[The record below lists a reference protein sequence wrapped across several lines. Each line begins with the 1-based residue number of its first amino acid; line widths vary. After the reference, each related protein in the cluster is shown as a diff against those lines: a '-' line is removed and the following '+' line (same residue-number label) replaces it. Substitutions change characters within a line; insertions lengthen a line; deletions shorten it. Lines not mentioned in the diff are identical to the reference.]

1 MPIKRSSSIL
11 LSRALATAWLL
22 VAAAP
27 ARPASAQ
34 DRPGPRP
41 GADAALAGEEPQGTL
56 ALPALSPPPEGA
68 ALLGKPIRRVEVVT
82 VGARWQASARITSV
96 RIGEPFGPEAGRR
109 AMREL
114 TATGQFARVTVEAVP
129 EGDGVALRVYA
140 LPRRIVATVQMS
152 GAALERPATLEFA
165 RVREGGEVTA
175 PMLPEIAQRIRRY
188 YADHGYPQA
197 KVAADVS
204 DTDDPSRV
212 VLRIDI
218 QAGQPRTVTRRIFV
232 IAPLMDRE
240 VGDLKARYRVEAGA
254 RIDEPV
260 LEEADRELADLL
272 HDNGFYR
279 AEVSHSVRLAG
290 AGADLYVHLT
300 PGPRIV
306 PVFEG
311 NYSIDEV
318 ELRTAVAPKKS
329 TSSKAQELADR
340 LTRFYVERGF
350 HDATVVATERG
361 GPGDAI
367 HPLVFKIDEGS
378 QVRVTRRVFPCL
390 PKSWNAD
397 QVGSEIDSFLV
408 EELPDK
414 GFSVK
419 DPNSAL
425 SLFGP
430 RDRPRPL
437 PRPLPLNPSMTY
449 APETYDRA
457 LKHLRDL
464 ATSKGY
470 LNAVVGPVYVER
482 ATCSARS
489 AAGQCIPEKLSPQV
503 AHCDTD
509 ALGLPLPEPEMPPTC
524 RPDPVK
530 HVECSSEIT
539 LRIPMHLGPQTV
551 LYDVAFEGSRI
562 LAERELAGIAAL
574 DLGGPLS
581 SVDLEA
587 ARRRVLDAYKDRGYA
602 YAEVRTAIEPS
613 PDRTRAR
620 ARFSI
625 TERDRV
631 TVGGFVVRGATRTS
645 ESLILGR
652 VTLEQ
657 GKPYVERE
665 ARRSEERVGSL
676 GTFSSVSVG
685 LEDADVPQKQ
695 KRVVITVSEQL
706 PQYLDPRVGFST
718 GEGLRFAIEY
728 GHKNIAG
735 LAIALSL
742 RVQLSYLFD
751 FMVFDPGVRLDYERI
766 SVGQQ
771 LERRNTASIS
781 FPEIGL
787 GPLVGLS
794 VDAIDVRDNQRGF
807 GVVREAFVPT
817 LAYRPTRQMV
827 VRLGASLEANEVD
840 IFNDAAVNRPIL
852 RTLRVPSGSTVAFA
866 ERIGLTYDARNNAFA
881 ATKGFLI
888 AAGVEHVNALPT
900 GKGAQITSHF
910 LRMTGRVSGYL
921 ELSKKGAAL
930 AMSLASGYNLSFIQ
944 DNPETEL
951 IEGSTYPDRFFFLGG
966 VDTVRSYLTDAMV
979 PEDVA
984 LGLIKQG
991 QTSRAQVLER
1001 VPIRGGNFSLNPRL
1015 ELRLPLTDTFQAG
1028 IFLDM
1033 GNVWLDPGA
1042 IDALT
1047 LHFAPGAG
1055 LRINTPVGPLALD
1068 YGINTNRRPWEDF
1081 GAFHFSIGLF

>member
-1 MPIKRSSSIL
+1 
-11 LSRALATAWLL
+11 
-22 VAAAP
+22 
-27 ARPASAQ
+27 
-34 DRPGPRP
+34 
-41 GADAALAGEEPQGTL
+41 
-56 ALPALSPPPEGA
+56 
-68 ALLGKPIRRVEVVT
+68 
-82 VGARWQASARITSV
+82 V
-96 RIGEPFGPEAGRR
+96 RTGEPFGPEAGRR

-140 LPRRIVATVQMS
+140 LPRRIVATIQMS
-152 GAALERPATLEFA
+152 GAALERTATLEAA

-175 PMLPEIAQRIRRY
+175 PMLSEIAQRIRRY

-197 KVAADVS
+197 KVTADVS
-204 DTDDPSRV
+204 DTDDPTRV

-218 QAGQPRTVTRRIFV
+218 QAGPPRTVTRRIFV

-240 VGDLKARYRVEAGA
+240 VGSLKARYRVEAGA

-260 LEEADRELADLL
+260 LDEADGELAELL

-279 AEVSHSVRLAG
+279 AEVSHTVRLAG
-290 AGADLYVHLT
+290 EGADLYVHIT

-311 NYSIDEV
+311 HHALDEV
-318 ELRTAVAPKKS
+318 ELRAAVAPKKG
-329 TSSKAQELADR
+329 TSAKAQDLADK

-350 HDATVVATERG
+350 LDANITATERG
-361 GPGDAI
+361 GPSDPV

-390 PKSWNAD
+390 PREWKAD

-414 GFSVK
+414 GFAMK
-419 DPNSAL
+419 DPNAAL
-425 SLFGP
+425 ALFGP
-430 RDRPRPL
+430 RDL
-437 PRPLPLNPSMTY
+437 PRPLARPLSLNPSMTY

-470 LNAVVGPVYVER
+470 LNAIVGPVHVDR

-489 AAGQCIPEKLSPQV
+489 PAGRCIPV
-503 AHCDTD
+503 ARVPAVAECAKD
-509 ALGLPLPEPEMPPTC
+509 ALGLPLPEPEPEPTC
-524 RPDPVK
+524 KPDPLK
-530 HVECSSEIT
+530 HVECSNEIT

-562 LAERELAGIAAL
+562 FAERELSAFADLA
-574 DLGGPLS
+574 LGGPLS
-581 SVDLEA
+581 SVDLET
-587 ARRRVLDAYKDRGYA
+587 ARRRVLDAYKERGYA

-652 VTLEQ
+652 MTLEQ
-657 GKPYVERE
+657 GKPYVENE
-665 ARRSEERVGSL
+665 ARKSEERIGSL
-676 GTFSSVSVG
+676 GTFASVSVA

-695 KRVVITVSEQL
+695 KRVVITVAEQL

-735 LAIALSL
+735 LAISLTL

-751 FMVFDPGVRLDYERI
+751 FIVLDPGVRSAYEKI

-771 LERRNTASIS
+771 LERRNTASIA

-787 GPLVGLS
+787 GPLVSLS
-794 VDAIDVRDNQRGF
+794 VDGIDVRDNQRGF
-807 GVVREAFVPT
+807 GISREALSPTFV
-817 LAYRPTRQMV
+817 YRPTRTMV
-827 VRLGASLEANEVD
+827 GRLGLSAEVNDID
-840 IFNDAAVNRPIL
+840 IFPSDAGRNPEQEEEL
-852 RTLRVPSGSTVAFA
+852 RAILRVPSGRTFALA
-866 ERIGLTYDARNNAFA
+866 ERVSFTWDGRNNSFA
-881 ATKGFLI
+881 ATKGGLVSLG
-888 AAGVEHVNALPT
+888 AEHVNAFPIN
-900 GKGAQITSHF
+900 KEAKIQSHF
-910 LRMTGRVSGYL
+910 LRLTGRAAGYF
-921 ELSKKGAAL
+921 EFWPKGPSI
-930 AMSLASGYNLSFIQ
+930 AMSLAAGYNLQ
-944 DNPETEL
+944 L
-951 IEGSTYPDRFFFLGG
+951 RKGSETYPDRLFFLGG
-966 VDTVRSYLTDAMV
+966 VDTIRAFLTDTMI
-979 PEDVA
+979 PEDA
-984 LGLIKQG
+984 SDEITTNIGANKY
-991 QTSRAQVLER
+991 TPEQVRRL
-1001 VPIRGGNFSLNPRL
+1001 VSVRGGNLSVNPRF
-1015 ELRLPLTDTFQAG
+1015 ELRVPLTDTFQAG
-1028 IFLDM
+1028 VFLDT
-1033 GNVWLDPGA
+1033 GNLWKDPTA
-1042 IDALT
+1042 FDFAFRYAL
-1047 LHFAPGAG
+1047 GAG
-1055 LRINTPVGPLALD
+1055 VRINTPIGPVALD
-1068 YGINTNRRPWEDF
+1068 YGVNLLRREWEDF

>member
-1 MPIKRSSSIL
+1 MLHGRV
-11 LSRALATAWLL
+11 LAMACLL
-22 VAAAP
+22 VAQAP
-27 ARPASAQ
+27 ARLASAQ
-34 DRPGPRP
+34 EASRP
-41 GADAALAGEEPQGTL
+41 GARPGANAALAGEEPQGTL
-56 ALPALSPPPEGA
+56 AQPQLSPPADGA
-68 ALLGKPIRRVEVVT
+68 AFTGKPIRRVEVIT
-82 VGARWQASARITSV
+82 VGARWQATARIASV
-96 RIGEPFGPEAGRR
+96 RAGEPFNPEVGRR

-114 TATGQFARVTVEAVP
+114 TATGQFAHVAVEVVP
-129 EGDGVALRVYA
+129 EGDGVAVHVYA
-140 LPRRIVATVQMS
+140 LPRRIVATVQLS
-152 GAALERPATLEFA
+152 GAALDRAATLEA
-165 RVREGGEVTA
+165 ANVREGGEVTA
-175 PMLPEIAQRIRRY
+175 PMLAQIAQRIRRY
-188 YADHGYPQA
+188 YSDHGYPQA

-204 DTDDPSRV
+204 DTDDPTRV

-232 IAPLMDRE
+232 ISPLMDRE
-240 VGDLKARYRVEAGA
+240 VGNLKTRYRFAAGD
-254 RIDEPV
+254 RIDEPL
-260 LEEADRELADLL
+260 LEEADRELADVL
-272 HDNGFYR
+272 HESGFYR
-279 AEVSHSVRLAG
+279 AEVSHTVRLAG
-290 AGADLYVHLT
+290 AGADLYVHIT

-311 NYSIDEV
+311 NYALDEV
-318 ELRTAVAPKKS
+318 ELRSAVAPAKG
-329 TSSKAQELADR
+329 TSAKTQDLADK

-350 HDATVVATERG
+350 LDATVTPTERG
-361 GPGDAI
+361 GPEDPV

-390 PKSWNAD
+390 PKTWNAD
-397 QVGSEIDSFLV
+397 QVGSEIESFLV

-419 DPNSAL
+419 DPNAAL
-425 SLFGP
+425 AIFGP
-430 RDRPRPL
+430 RERPRPL
-437 PRPLPLNPSMTY
+437 ARPLALNPSMTF
-449 APETYDRA
+449 APETYERA

-470 LNAVVGPVYVER
+470 LNAVVGPVHVER
-482 ATCSARS
+482 ATCSPRS
-489 AAGQCIPEKLSPQV
+489 PAGRCIPEKLVPSV
-503 AHCDTD
+503 AHCATD
-509 ALGLPLPEPEMPPTC
+509 ALGLPLPEPDPEPALTC
-524 RPDPVK
+524 KPDPVK
-530 HVECSSEIT
+530 HIECSSEIT

-562 LAERELAGIAAL
+562 FAERELSGFAEL
-574 DLGGPLS
+574 EFGGPLS

-587 ARRRVLDAYKDRGYA
+587 ARRRVLDAYRDRGYA

-657 GKPYVERE
+657 GKPYIERE
-665 ARRSEERVGSL
+665 ARKSEERIGAL

-735 LAIALSL
+735 LAISLSL

-751 FMVFDPGVRLDYERI
+751 FMVFDPGVRRDYEAI

-781 FPEIGL
+781 FPEVGL

-807 GVVREAFVPT
+807 GIVREAIVPT
-817 LAYRPTRQMV
+817 FAYRPTRQMV

-840 IFNDAAVNRPIL
+840 IFNEEAVNRPIL
-852 RTLRVPSGSTVAFA
+852 STLRVPSGSTVAFA
-866 ERIGLTYDARNNAFA
+866 ERVSLTYDGRNNAFA
-881 ATKGFLI
+881 ATKGFLF
-888 AAGVEHVNALPT
+888 AAGVEHVNAVPT
-900 GKGAQITSHF
+900 GKGADITSHF
-910 LRMTGRVSGYL
+910 LRMTGRVAGYL
-921 ELSKKGAAL
+921 ELSNKGAAL
-930 AMSLASGYNLSFIQ
+930 AMSLATGYNLSFIE
-944 DNPETEL
+944 DNRSTAK
-951 IEGSTYPDRFFFLGG
+951 IEGSTYPDRLFFLGG
-966 VDTVRSYLTDAMV
+966 VDTVRSYLTDAMI

-984 LGLIKQG
+984 LGLIRKG
-991 QTSRAQVLER
+991 TTSRAQVLQN
-1001 VPIRGGNFSLNPRL
+1001 VPIRGGNFSINPRV

-1028 IFLDM
+1028 VFVDM
-1033 GNVWLDPGA
+1033 GNVWLDPSA
-1042 IDALT
+1042 IDAFT

-1068 YGINTNRRPWEDF
+1068 YGINTDQRPWEDF

>member
-1 MPIKRSSSIL
+1 MLPG
-11 LSRALATAWLL
+11 RALATACL
-22 VAAAP
+22 VVALAP
-27 ARPASAQ
+27 ARLASAQ
-34 DRPGPRP
+34 EAGRP

-56 ALPALSPPPEGA
+56 ALPELSPPADGA
-68 ALLGKPIRRVEVVT
+68 AFTGKPIRRVEVVT
-82 VGARWQASARITSV
+82 VGSRWGATARITSV
-96 RIGEPFGPEAGRR
+96 RVGEPFNPEAGRR

-114 TATGQFARVTVEAVP
+114 TATGQFARVTVEVVP
-129 EGDGVALRVYA
+129 EGDGVAVRVYA
-140 LPRRIVATVQMS
+140 LPRRIVATVQLS
-152 GAALERPATLEFA
+152 GAALDRAATLEA
-165 RVREGGEVTA
+165 ANVREGGEVTA
-175 PMLPEIAQRIRRY
+175 PMLAQISQRIRRY

-197 KVAADVS
+197 KVSADVS
-204 DTDDPSRV
+204 DTDDPTRV

-232 IAPLMDRE
+232 IAPVMDRE
-240 VGDLKARYRVEAGA
+240 VGNLKKRYRFAAGD
-254 RIDEPV
+254 RIDEPL
-260 LEEADRELADLL
+260 LEEADRELADAL
-272 HDNGFYR
+272 HENGFYR
-279 AEVSHSVRLAG
+279 AEVSHTVRLAG
-290 AGADLYVHLT
+290 SGADLYVHIT

-311 NYSIDEV
+311 NYAIDEV
-318 ELRTAVAPKKS
+318 ELRSAVAPAKG
-329 TSSKAQELADR
+329 TSAKTQDLADK
-340 LTRFYVERGF
+340 LARFYVERGF
-350 HDATVVATERG
+350 LDVTVTPTERG
-361 GPGDAI
+361 GPDDPV

-390 PKSWNAD
+390 PKTWDAD

-414 GFSVK
+414 GFSLK
-419 DPNSAL
+419 DPNAAL
-425 SLFGP
+425 SIFGP
-430 RDRPRPL
+430 RERPRPL
-437 PRPLPLNPSMTY
+437 ARPLALNPATTF

-470 LNAVVGPVYVER
+470 LNAVVGPVHMER
-482 ATCSARS
+482 ATCSAS
-489 AAGQCIPEKLSPQV
+489 SPAGRCIPEKLEPQV
-503 AHCDTD
+503 ARCATD
-509 ALGLPLPEPEMPPTC
+509 ALGLPLPEPDPEPTC
-524 RPDPVK
+524 KPDPVK
-530 HVECSSEIT
+530 HIECANEIT

-562 LAERELAGIAAL
+562 FAERELSGFAQL
-574 DLGGPLS
+574 ELGGPLS

-587 ARRRVLDAYKDRGYA
+587 ARRRVLDAYRDRGYA
-602 YAEVRTAIEPS
+602 YAEVRSAIEPS

-657 GKPYVERE
+657 GGSYVESE
-665 ARRSEERVGSL
+665 ARKSEERIGAL

-695 KRVVITVSEQL
+695 KRVVITVSEQM

-735 LAIALSL
+735 LAISLSL

-751 FMVFDPGVRLDYERI
+751 FMVFDPGVRRDYERI

-771 LERRNTASIS
+771 LERRNTASIA
-781 FPEIGL
+781 FPEVGL

-807 GVVREAFVPT
+807 GIVREAIVPT

-827 VRLGASLEANEVD
+827 LRLGASLEANEVD
-840 IFNDAAVNRPIL
+840 IFNEAAVNRPIL
-852 RTLRVPSGSTVAFA
+852 STLRVPSGSTVAIA
-866 ERIGLTYDARNNAFA
+866 ERIALTYDGRNNAFA
-881 ATKGFLI
+881 ATKGFLV

-900 GKGAQITSHF
+900 GKGADITSHF
-910 LRMTGRVSGYL
+910 LRMTGRVAGYL

-930 AMSLASGYNLSFIQ
+930 AMSLAAGYNLHLKQ
-944 DNPETEL
+944 DDPTTPDTNER
-951 IEGSTYPDRFFFLGG
+951 SRTYPDRFFFLGG

-984 LGLIKQG
+984 LGLIKKG
-991 QTSRAQVLER
+991 TTSRAQVLEN
-1001 VPIRGGNFSLNPRL
+1001 VPIRGGDFSINPRI

-1028 IFLDM
+1028 VFLDM
-1033 GNVWLDPGA
+1033 GNVWLDPSA